1 MKVCEIQA
9 EASPGGETICIFRGD
24 PHNDE
29 N

>member
-9 EASPGGETICIFRGD
+9 EASPGGETTYIFRRD